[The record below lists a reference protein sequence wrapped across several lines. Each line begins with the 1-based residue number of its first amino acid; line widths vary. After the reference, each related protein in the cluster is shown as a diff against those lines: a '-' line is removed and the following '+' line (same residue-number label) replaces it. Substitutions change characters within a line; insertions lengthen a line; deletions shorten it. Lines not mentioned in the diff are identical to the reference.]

1 VRPARHV
8 RPGPP
13 AAAEP
18 GAAEPGAAEPDASY
32 WYDLSGEATAPA
44 PPDTRGPFE
53 PLVSSSRPPSDPGP
67 PATAT
72 KDFYL
77 TQEAIGDQSVDGH
90 FDQLLAQQR
99 ERISEYFN
107 RSDEA
112 GPGDG
117 LPAREQP
124 RYEAPAGPDPA
135 RPDGAGVV
143 GRPPGTTPEASV
155 VADQPRVW

>member
-1 VRPARHV
+1 MPA
-8 RPGPP
+8 
-13 AAAEP
+13 
-18 GAAEPGAAEPDASY
+18 
-32 WYDLSGEATAPA
+32 
-44 PPDTRGPFE
+44 DTRGPFE
-53 PLVSSSRPPSDPGP
+53 PLVSSRRPPSDPGP

-77 TQEAIGDQSVDGH
+77 TQEAVGEQSVDGH

-99 ERISEYFN
+99 ERIREYFK
-107 RSDEA
+107 RSDDA

-124 RYEAPAGPDPA
+124 RYEGPAGADPA

-143 GRPPGTTPEASV
+143 GRRPGTTSEASV
-155 VADQPRVW
+155 AADQPRVW